1 MPYYVHDVPG
11 RLRIKIPS
19 LKRNAI
25 GARKLRALLSRVDGV
40 CSATVNQMTGSILV
54 NYDKNVTHSSEL
66 LMLLNRQGYIDA
78 EKVTPSEQM
87 IDREMKK
94 LGKVASKALVG
105 IVLDRALQGS
115 PLSILTAFI

>member
-94 LGKVASKALVG
+94 LGKVAFKALVG

>member
-25 GARKLRALLSRVDGV
+25 EARKLRALLSRVDGV

-66 LMLLNRQGYIDA
+66 LMLLHRQGYIDA
-78 EKVTPSEQM
+78 EKVTPSAQM

-105 IVLDRALQGS
+105 IVLDKALQGS

>member
-25 GARKLRALLSRVDGV
+25 EARKLRALLSRVDGV